1 MNKFNYIWDF
11 NWELNELASQHV
23 IRNIPPRVKDRI
35 REAGMSAGLSPRDCA
50 VMLLDHMTNE
60 LERHNLPNALYDSEM
75 AQAVK
80 DIAWAAIGRVGR
92 ARGLGAA
99 GDGAGSAW

>member
-23 IRNIPPRVKDRI
+23 IRNIPPRVKDRL
-35 REAGMSAGLSPRDCA
+35 REAGLSAGLSPRDCPI
-50 VMLLDHMTNE
+50 MLLDHITNE
-60 LERHNLPNALYDSEM
+60 LERHNLPNALYDIEM

-80 DIAWAAIGRVGR
+80 DIDWAAIGRVER
-92 ARGLGAA
+92 AMGIGAA
-99 GDGAGSAW
+99 ADEALSA

>member
-23 IRNIPPRVKDRI
+23 IRNIPPRVKDLI
-35 REAGMSAGLSPRDCA
+35 REAGRSAGLSPRDSA

-60 LERHNLPNALYDSEM
+60 LERHNLPNALYDIEM
-75 AQAVK
+75 AQAVQAI
-80 DIAWAAIGRVGR
+80 DWAAIGKVER
-92 ARGLGAA
+92 AMGIAPHTSEAL
-99 GDGAGSAW
+99 SA